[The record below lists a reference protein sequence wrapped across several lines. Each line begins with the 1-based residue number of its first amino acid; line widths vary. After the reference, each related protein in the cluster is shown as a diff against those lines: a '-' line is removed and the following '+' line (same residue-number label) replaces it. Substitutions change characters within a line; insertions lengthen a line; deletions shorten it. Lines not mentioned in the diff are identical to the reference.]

1 MIEGL
6 LNSTAPLMMA
16 SLGALLSDLSGAL
29 AVFIEGF
36 MVIGSFFSWIF
47 TGWTGSAFFGTLLS
61 AALAALAGWALARF
75 VRVSGANPFI
85 AGLALN
91 LAASGITTSLS
102 AVWFGTK
109 GVLQNLA
116 IKIPQPVRIPLI
128 DSIPVIGKNISGHS
142 PFTYTAWACALI
154 LAIGLKKTVAGF
166 RLKAV
171 GLSYKAAEERGIHSG
186 LYREGAWALAA
197 FLAALAG
204 AALTFR
210 AGSYAP
216 GGIAGR
222 GWIALAA
229 VYLGFRNV
237 WGVVLASLVFTLAE
251 RLGFSLQN
259 FGHLSVSS
267 LSATALLGLPFALA
281 LLLYFFSLVIRKRR

>member
-6 LNSTAPLMMA
+6 LNSAAPLMMA
-16 SLGALLSDLSGAL
+16 GLGALLSDLSGAL

-47 TGWTGSAFFGTLLS
+47 TDWTGSVFFGTLLS
-61 AALAALAGWALARF
+61 AVLVALAGWALARF
-75 VRVSGANPFI
+75 VRVSGANLFI

-109 GVLQNLA
+109 GVLLNPA

-128 DSIPVIGKNISGHS
+128 DSVPFIGKIISGHS
-142 PFTYTAWACALI
+142 PFTYTAWTCALI
-154 LAIGLKKTVAGF
+154 LAIGLKKTIAGF
-166 RLKAV
+166 RLRAV
-171 GLSYKAAEERGIHSG
+171 GLSYEAAEERGIHSG
-186 LYREGAWALAA
+186 QYREGAWALAA

-259 FGHLSVSS
+259 FGS

>member
-6 LNSTAPLMMA
+6 LNSAAPLMMA
-16 SLGALLSDLSGAL
+16 GLGALISDFSGAL
-29 AVFIEGF
+29 AVFMEGF
-36 MVIGSFFSWIF
+36 MVTGSFFSWIF
-47 TGWTGSAFFGTLLS
+47 SGWTGSVFFGTLLS
-61 AALAALAGWALARF
+61 ALLAAFIGWALARF
-75 VRVSGANPFI
+75 VRLSGANPFI

-91 LAASGITTSLS
+91 LAASGITMSLS

-109 GVLQNLA
+109 GVLQNHA
-116 IKIPQPVRIPLI
+116 IKIPQPVHVPLI
-128 DSIPVIGKNISGHS
+128 ESVPFIGKIISGHS
-142 PFTYTAWACALI
+142 PFTYIAWACALI

-166 RLKAV
+166 RLRAV
-171 GLSYKAAEERGIHSG
+171 GLSYDAAAEKGIHSG

-210 AGSYAP
+210 AGSYSP

-237 WGVVLASLVFTLAE
+237 WGVVLAALVFTFAE
-251 RLGFSLQN
+251 RLGFILQN
-259 FGHLSVSS
+259 IGS
-267 LSATALLGLPFALA
+267 LNATALLGLPFALA
-281 LLLYFFSLVIRKRR
+281 LLLYFFSLVVGKRR